1 ALTYKFIDPGGQT
14 HIGFELNANKIY
26 LPIRVNNRG
35 PYWFIL
41 DTGSVSNVVDTD
53 LANRLSIAARDSF
66 EERVAGEK
74 KITDALG
81 SNVSLTI
88 SELEL
93 SQSKIDIE
101 QVNAAISSAEGRTV
115 DGLLGYDLL
124 SRFVVKIDYVTRQ
137 VTIMEPGR
145 FRYFGQGDTIPL

>member
-1 ALTYKFIDPGGQT
+1 MRTSFVLVLLLCPLAAWCGQDRHEQQPSALTYQFIVRGGQT
-14 HIGFELNANKIY
+14 PIGFELNANKIY

-53 LANRLSIAARDSF
+53 LANRLSIAAGDSF
-66 EERVAGEK
+66 EARGAGEK
-74 KITDALG
+74 TITGALG

-93 SQSKIDIE
+93 SQSKIDS
-101 QVNAAISSAEGRTV
+101 NR
-115 DGLLGYDLL
+115 
-124 SRFVVKIDYVTRQ
+124 
-137 VTIMEPGR
+137 
-145 FRYFGQGDTIPL
+145 